1 MADHQS
7 DPQEQTIFSV
17 DLATPL
23 RTIAGVLGTAEI
35 SRVPRDQ
42 QITMLTAAGLPVEAL
57 DAPDFPISLDQESR
71 IFLAWLRYIDPAAS
85 SCTAIFGNAEW
96 IDIGRFGLV
105 GLAMQHAPSLEEA
118 IRVVLE
124 NPQLVWG
131 RSRLSVTSSDS
142 ALRLRFE
149 PIHPVLP
156 GTTDEDIARL
166 AELCLLWD
174 LASSVRMI
182 ADILGP
188 GHLPD
193 SIALCSP
200 RPADWVTDANRLT
213 RLVRFDADATIVA
226 YPAET
231 LSARPVKANRVSF
244 LSYRNKS
251 RRRSETLRSDI
262 TIAEQVSRWLWA
274 ATPPMRSGDI
284 ARRLGMSERSLARGL
299 MAEGTSYR
307 ALLQQV
313 QGERARNLLRSP
325 SATAASVAYRM
336 GYSDPAAFSR
346 AFASWTGE
354 TPGAWKATRKTGED
368 DGP

>member
-1 MADHQS
+1 MADPQS
-7 DPQEQTIFSV
+7 DPEENLIFSV

-23 RTIAGVLGTAEI
+23 RTVAGALGTAEI

-71 IFLAWLRYIDPAAS
+71 IFLAWLRFVDPGVS
-85 SCTAIFGNAEW
+85 SCTAIFGQAEW

-118 IRVVLE
+118 LRVVTE

-131 RSRLSVTSSDS
+131 RSRISVTSSETV
-142 ALRLRFE
+142 LRLRFE

-156 GTTDEDIARL
+156 GTTPEEIDRL

-174 LASSVRMI
+174 IASSVQII

-188 GHLPD
+188 GHLPA
-193 SIALCSP
+193 SIALAIP
-200 RPADWVTDANRLT
+200 RPSDWVDDANRLT
-213 RLVRFDADATIVA
+213 RLVRFDATGTAVVYPVA
-226 YPAET
+226 T
-231 LSARPVKANRVSF
+231 LSAKPVKANRVSF
-244 LSYRNKS
+244 LFYRNES

-262 TIAEQVSRWLWA
+262 AIGEQVSRWLWA
-274 ATPPMRSGDI
+274 STPPMRSGEI

-299 MAEGTSYR
+299 LAEGTSYR
-307 ALLQQV
+307 ALLRQV
-313 QGERARNLLRSP
+313 QAARAQNLLRSP
-325 SATAASVAYRM
+325 SETAASVAYRL

-354 TPGAWKATRKTGED
+354 TPGAWKAARKAGDEPQT
-368 DGP
+368 